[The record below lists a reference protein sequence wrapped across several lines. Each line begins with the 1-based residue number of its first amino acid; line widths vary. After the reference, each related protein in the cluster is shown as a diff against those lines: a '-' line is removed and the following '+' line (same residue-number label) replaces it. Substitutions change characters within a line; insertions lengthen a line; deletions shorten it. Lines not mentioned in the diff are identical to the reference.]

1 MARKLV
7 GDDYAEERSR
17 ERKGD
22 IAAAMERA
30 FAENAAETEGFEA
43 VVASK
48 TARWLPDGM
57 AFQGVDDLM
66 ETFSSPRTS
75 DVDPAGDDG
84 EIASDADDSAPDA
97 LPAFLSET
105 AA

>member
-30 FAENAAETEGFEA
+30 FAECAAETEGFDA
-43 VVASK
+43 ATAAK

-57 AFQGVDDLM
+57 AFKGVEDNSEPLITKDNGGAAST
-66 ETFSSPRTS
+66 EG
-75 DVDPAGDDG
+75 AGDSKLG
-84 EIASDADDSAPDA
+84 TDDDAPDE
-97 LPAFLSET
+97 LPAFLSES

>member
-22 IAAAMERA
+22 IAAAMERTV
-30 FAENAAETEGFEA
+30 AESTAETEGFDA
-43 VVASK
+43 AMAIK

-57 AFQGVDDLM
+57 AFQGIGNAS
-66 ETFSSPRTS
+66 ETFNAPDNAVVTSAGGANETTSS
-75 DVDPAGDDG
+75 A
-84 EIASDADDSAPDA
+84 EDAAPDA

>member
-1 MARKLV
+1 MLQPV

-30 FAENAAETEGFEA
+30 FAESAAETEGFDA
-43 VVASK
+43 IVASK
-48 TARWLPDGM
+48 TAQWLPDGM
-57 AFQGVDDLM
+57 AFKSADDLM
-66 ETFSSPRTS
+66 DTSSSPSTS
-75 DVDPAGDDG
+75 DVDPTKDDG
-84 EIASDADDSAPDA
+84 ELAPDAEDTEPDA
-97 LPAFLSET
+97 LPTFLSET